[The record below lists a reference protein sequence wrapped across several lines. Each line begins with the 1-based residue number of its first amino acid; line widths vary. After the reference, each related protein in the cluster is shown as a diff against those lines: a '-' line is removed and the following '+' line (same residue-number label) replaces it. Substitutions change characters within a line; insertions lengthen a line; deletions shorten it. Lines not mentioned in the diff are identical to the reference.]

1 MSMDCLYPQILNGL
15 LKKLS
20 VASLDRVTTVDVDGD
35 PGLYDSPAPTLPSA
49 FPLPQLSSAFM
60 PPHLFVLAVIPT
72 SSVTRI
78 EPYPLNTPRVMEFCC
93 LARFLANCPLSFEQP
108 RKRGRPRIVVT
119 DVVLQQR
126 RLAKQRSNAKRA
138 RGTPS
143 TMTMPGQVGGTTSST
158 SRTNPLPGDLGL
170 PASTWRKAST
180 VPLSCGDC
188 CNYGWYKLIV
198 RVVDISGT
206 TTFTLFNKEVERLVV
221 VPVENILAEL
231 TQDNPTTEMPAVLNN
246 VIDKTCGFDVKIS
259 SYNTN
264 LGYEEY
270 TVVKLSEY
278 DPAEVEAVA
287 ETSGAGAEAQNTT

>member
-1 MSMDCLYPQILNGL
+1 MRRL
-15 LKKLS
+15 LQLWMVRDGTTPDAQNALAKS
-20 VASLDRVTTVDVDGD
+20 VSLARVTTVETVRRMCLTQSKVRLGRQNNK
-35 PGLYDSPAPTLPSA
+35 T
-49 FPLPQLSSAFM
+49 FTSSA
-60 PPHLFVLAVIPT
+60 
-72 SSVTRI
+72 R
-78 EPYPLNTPRVMEFCC
+78 
-93 LARFLANCPLSFEQP
+93 
-108 RKRGRPRIVVT
+108 
-119 DVVLQQR
+119 
-126 RLAKQRSNAKRA
+126 
-138 RGTPS
+138 
-143 TMTMPGQVGGTTSST
+143 
-158 SRTNPLPGDLGL
+158 
-170 PASTWRKAST
+170 
-180 VPLSCGDC
+180 
-188 CNYGWYKLIV
+188 YKLIV

-278 DPAEVEAVA
+278 DPAEVVAVA